1 MALETFEQVL
11 GAAQAGE
18 SMNAAWK
25 KFVNTT
31 FFVPVAQPGG
41 AGGVTLRTRDIQG
54 DGNRAIMI
62 AEVREAANDGQ
73 GSLLVALLG
82 ADVVCLLQPDAAIV
96 VALSGRTFEIAH
108 DRVAWLR
115 KSIEAARAKS
125 ATARAAAPAPAP
137 AAAPAA
143 APAPVATAK
152 AVPPRR
158 PANAPLDVAALKPR
172 NVVIP
177 DICLEF
183 FVPSAWHESS
193 MPRGLRYRDDS
204 GTVLEASGHL
214 RPDVPLGKWVE
225 MRLALV
231 KHEMRYLTQVG
242 EATDIHGDD
251 WRDRVKGKAI
261 EFSGTIP
268 GDDFESRYLLACVR
282 TDEVVAVIAIRAP
295 ADVFERDRS
304 LYKWFLSRLD
314 PKPMGAPAPY
324 RAPGASAGFG
334 SSNATPFEPGV
345 FGMSM
350 EGRIGR
356 LRALAYSLPLLT
368 AMALLGIAAAVI
380 MPKARVLGGGL
391 FLVGGLYAVYSSVRL
406 MVLRLHDINLSGKWL
421 LGFLL
426 VIGLAAAL
434 RNSNFVMIAAG
445 IFWIGTMLIYCLV
458 PGTDGDNDYG
468 AAPGPNSTLVKIG
481 ATLVIVGQLGSIGGQ
496 SQMQGTGT
504 GTGTGSHKPIR
515 ADPVGWHSPDDG
527 MFIRFPGEPVEDLN
541 PGTMSS
547 GTGSMRQF
555 SAEVAGAA
563 YVVQVYSL
571 GVEPEDQTAVLDS
584 VQAALIGSDG
594 KLLSGRMAMQ
604 FDGHRGRDMRI
615 GIPGNMTR
623 SAKFA
628 VAGSK
633 VYVAMA
639 VSDSSPAA
647 ERAVEA
653 FLESYRVTR

>member
-11 GAAQAGE
+11 GAVQAGE

-54 DGNRAIMI
+54 DGSRAIMI
-62 AEVREAANDGQ
+62 AEVREAAHDGQ

-96 VALSGRTFEIAH
+96 VALSERTFEIAH

-115 KSIEAARAKS
+115 KSIEVARAKS
-125 ATARAAAPAPAP
+125 AMARDAAPAPAP
-137 AAAPAA
+137 

-152 AVPPRR
+152 AAPPRR
-158 PANAPLDVAALKPR
+158 PSNAPLDVAALKPR
-172 NVVIP
+172 NVVIS

-183 FVPSAWHESS
+183 FVPSAWRESG
-193 MPRGLRYRDDS
+193 MPRGLRYHDDS

-231 KHEMRYLTQVG
+231 KHEMRYLTLVG
-242 EATDIHGDD
+242 EPTDIHGDD
-251 WRDRVKGKAI
+251 WRDRVKGRTI

-282 TDEVVAVIAIRAP
+282 TDDVVAVIAIRAP

-304 LYKWFLSRLD
+304 LYKWFLSRVNLR
-314 PKPMGAPAPY
+314 PMSAPAPY

-334 SSNATPFEPGV
+334 SGNATPFEPGV

-356 LRALAYSLPLLT
+356 LRALAYSLPLLL
-368 AMALLGIAAAVI
+368 AMVLLGIAAAVI
-380 MPKARVLGGGL
+380 MPKAKILGGGL
-391 FLVGGLYAVYSSVRL
+391 FLVGGLYAIYSSVRL
-406 MVLRLHDINLSGKWL
+406 MVLRLHDINVSGKWL

-426 VIGLAAAL
+426 LIGLAGAL

-458 PGTDGDNDYG
+458 PGTGGDNDYG
-468 AAPGPNSTLVKIG
+468 AAPGPNSTMVKIG
-481 ATLVIVGQLGSIGGQ
+481 ATLVIIGQLGSIGGQ
-496 SQMQGTGT
+496 SQMQGMGT
-504 GTGTGSHKPIR
+504 GMGTGAGAHKPIR
-515 ADPVGWHSPDDG
+515 ADPSAWHSPDDG
-527 MFIRFPGEPVEDLN
+527 LFIRFPGKPVEDPN

-571 GVEPEDQTAVLDS
+571 GVMPEDETAVLDS

-639 VSDSSPAA
+639 VSDSSPAS
-647 ERAVEA
+647 EQAVEA